1 MNIKFW
7 FLQKNYPEKLVE
19 KEISKVKFDFNLAR
33 DKVRNE
39 LVKVVPLV
47 ATYHPSFIRLSK
59 IIKYKPYLL
68 HKDKEVKKTFPIKP
82 TASFKSPRK
91 FSTYLM
97 QTKMY
102 SLERKVGSCRRNK
115 KRCQI

>member
-19 KEISKVKFDFNLAR
+19 KEMSKVKFDFNSA
-33 DKVRNE
+33 
-39 LVKVVPLV
+39 
-47 ATYHPSFIRLSK
+47 AYHPSFIRLTK

-68 HKDKEVKKTFPIKP
+68 HKDKEVKKAFPIKP
-82 TASFKSPRK
+82 TVSFKSARK
-91 FSTYLM
+91 LSTYLM
-97 QTKMY
+97 QTKIY

-115 KRCQI
+115 KWCQI